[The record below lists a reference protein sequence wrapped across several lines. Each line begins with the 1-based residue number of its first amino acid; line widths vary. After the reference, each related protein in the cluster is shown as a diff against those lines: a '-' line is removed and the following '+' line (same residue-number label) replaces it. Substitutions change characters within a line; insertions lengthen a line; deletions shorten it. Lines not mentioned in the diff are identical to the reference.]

1 MYLRSP
7 CKCLKRAS
15 RAIYLSIAI
24 VTTLLFLP
32 AVEAKTGNLSGVI
45 FTVGPDHAQTV
56 WPNARVTLERTSTQR
71 MRAPTSPIG
80 SGLTPSTA
88 SCTAIMKSR

>member
-56 WPNARVTLERTSTQR
+56 WPNARVTLKNLDTKNES
-71 MRAPTSPIG
+71 ATSPIG